1 MLKVLPL
8 SQIIPGKNDRKEFD
22 RAGLEELAASIK
34 EHGLIQKTT
43 VRPLADGRFEIIAG
57 ERRFHALQ
65 LLGYSEFEFNV
76 SEMNDR
82 AASFAML
89 IENVSRKDLDPIEEG
104 LAYASRMDAFGL
116 TVEEIAAAA
125 GVSTIRVQFRVKLLK
140 LNAEIIAL
148 IKSGQLPLGYAQI
161 LADGNLDSNRQR
173 IALAKF
179 RDNPTPTPAW
189 FRGIVSE
196 LFSQQAQCSMFD
208 LPLMGGPVLNIAPA
222 TPATKTIPT
231 PATHQ
236 APKVDGTPAEIL
248 DAHIRFW
255 MDAAAKWNALGK
267 NFKRDQ
273 CQAAAVALQAA
284 LNLINPQ

>member
-22 RAGLEELAASIK
+22 HAGLVELAQSIK

-57 ERRFHALQ
+57 ERRFRALQ
-65 LLGYSEFEFNV
+65 LLGYPEFEFNV
-76 SEMNDR
+76 AELDNR

-89 IENVSRKDLDPIEEG
+89 IENVARKDLDPVEEG
-104 LAYASRMDAFGL
+104 IAYASRMDEFGL

-125 GVSTIRVQFRVKLLK
+125 GVSSVRVQFRVKLLK
-140 LNAEIIAL
+140 LNAEIL
-148 IKSGQLPLGYAQI
+148 LLVKSGQLPLGYAQI

-173 IALAKF
+173 IALAKY
-179 RDNPTPTPAW
+179 RDNSTPTPAW
-189 FRGIVSE
+189 FRGIVSD
-196 LFSQQAQCSMFD
+196 LFSQQAQCAMFD
-208 LPLMGGPVLNIAPA
+208 LPLLGGPVLNLAPVA
-222 TPATKTIPT
+222 PVRKTPPT
-231 PATHQ
+231 PSTHQ
-236 APKVDGTPAEIL
+236 APKVTGTPAEIIET
-248 DAHIRFW
+248 HIRFW
-255 MDAAAKWNALGK
+255 MNAAAEWHKLGK

-273 CQAAAVALQAA
+273 CQAAAVALQAT